1 VSEATVRSLPKIN
14 GFQLARPALLPLFIY
29 LAVLLAVSLFFVW
42 SRLTVVNLE
51 YDISR
56 LGVELREVEQ
66 EQKRL
71 RLESAHLRSPV
82 RIEKVAVSE
91 LGLRMPSLEQII
103 LVD

>member
-1 VSEATVRSLPKIN
+1 LSEATVRSLPKVN
-14 GFQLARPALLPLFIY
+14 GFQLTRPALLPLFLY
-29 LAVLLAVSLFFVW
+29 LALILAASLFFVW
-42 SRLTVVNLE
+42 SRITVVNLE

-56 LGVELREVEQ
+56 LGIELREVEQ

-82 RIEKVAVSE
+82 RIERLAATE